1 MTQVAAELAARLADA
16 ETSEPYVAFAASH
29 VAFGR
34 VQYAVASSKTLTMS
48 HVSGAAHWRVVG
60 APKSWLAIEPSRG
73 TLLPGETVELRLTIC
88 VDGVSALRL
97 NAGSDV
103 LEDLV
108 QIHVEGGSTSY
119 VRVSGDWTPSA
130 WGNTLDALCA
140 GAQVPPQLWLL
151 AEALRPHL
159 NEPDLFSTGCDED
172 VAAVRAAVDAG
183 AVPVGPPRAVA
194 AALTS
199 LLSTLAVPV
208 CDSSFLPPL
217 AGTDDDR
224 ISQWAFDL
232 LEALPSAHYN
242 AFVYV
247 LALLREVLAKSWQT
261 TAATRLAA
269 VARDAFLPIGDA
281 DERAHV
287 FAAVQFLLTMNL

>member
-1 MTQVAAELAARLADA
+1 M
-16 ETSEPYVAFAASH
+16 
-29 VAFGR
+29 
-34 VQYAVASSKTLTMS
+34 
-48 HVSGAAHWRVVG
+48 
-60 APKSWLAIEPSRG
+60 
-73 TLLPGETVELRLTIC
+73 
-88 VDGVSALRL
+88 SALRL
-97 NAGSDV
+97 NAGGDV

-140 GAQVPPQLWLL
+140 EAQVPPQLWLL

-159 NEPDLFSTGCDED
+159 NEQDLFSGPGGDED
-172 VAAVRAAVDAG
+172 AVAAVRAAVDAS
-183 AVPVGPPRAVA
+183 AVPTGAPPRAVA

-199 LLSTLAVPV
+199 LLSSLAVPV
-208 CDSSFLPPL
+208 CACLPPL
-217 AGTDDDR
+217 TGCDENN

-247 LALLREVLAKSWQT
+247 IALLREVLAKSWQT
-261 TAATRLAA
+261 TAATRLAS
-269 VARDAFLPIGDA
+269 VARDAFLPVGEPDA
-281 DERAHV
+281 RAHV
-287 FAAVQFLLTMNL
+287 FAAVQFLLTSNL

>member
-1 MTQVAAELAARLADA
+1 
-16 ETSEPYVAFAASH
+16 
-29 VAFGR
+29 
-34 VQYAVASSKTLTMS
+34 MS
-48 HVSGAAHWRVVG
+48 
-60 APKSWLAIEPSRG
+60 
-73 TLLPGETVELRLTIC
+73 LRLSVH

-119 VRVSGDWTPSA
+119 VRITGDWVVSA

-140 GAQVPPQLWLL
+140 EAQVPPQLWLL

-183 AVPVGPPRAVA
+183 AVPTGPPRAVA

-199 LLSTLAVPV
+199 LLATVAVPV

-217 AGTDDDR
+217 TGSDDDR

-232 LEALPSAHYN
+232 LEALPNAHYN

-269 VARDAFLPIGDA
+269 VARDAFLPDGEADA
-281 DERAHV
+281 RAHFV
-287 FAAVQFLLTMNL
+287 AAVRFLLTSNL